1 MRELGPGA
9 LGTLDS
15 VPGHCDIMPA
25 TAGGQGLLAE
35 GGDQRCCSP
44 S

>member
-15 VPGHCDIMPA
+15 VPGHCDMPA